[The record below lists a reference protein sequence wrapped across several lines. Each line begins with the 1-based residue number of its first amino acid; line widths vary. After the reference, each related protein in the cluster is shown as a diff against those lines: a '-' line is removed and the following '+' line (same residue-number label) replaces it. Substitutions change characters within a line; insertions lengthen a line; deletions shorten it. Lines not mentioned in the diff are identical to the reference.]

1 MPKVTIGSI
10 DGVVNTV
17 VIDFVL
23 NPITHREIV
32 YRAAKKAFAA
42 VKDQVG
48 YQIQNNEENT

>member
-48 YQIQNNEENT
+48 YQIQNNEEDT